1 MFKRRIALA
10 RVLMMEN
17 QLDAMLITHPAS
29 RRYFSGYSPDD
40 GQWGE
45 SSGALYISHTEAYLL
60 TDFRYQMTAEREC
73 KYLAPRIYQR
83 GLAPELADII
93 ADSRVKRLG
102 FESEGM
108 LWAWYQSIRDTL
120 GEVELVPVK
129 RLAASLR
136 MQKDA
141 SEIKAMEESLYL
153 MEGVLDRILADD
165 LVGLTERELALRI
178 ARDTED
184 AGAEGVGFAPIVASG
199 PNGAEPH
206 AEPGSRVIKRGDVII
221 FDVGAKLH
229 GYISDI
235 SRTVVAGGLE
245 AADDKFA
252 EVYGTVQRA
261 QNKAIAEIMPGM
273 TGQEADDIARQVIA
287 QAGYGQNF
295 GHSLGHGVGLMTHEP
310 PSVSPRSD
318 DLLLPGMVF
327 TVEPGIYLPGWGGV
341 RLEQMVEMTHYGCR
355 LMNKL
360 DRFYEL
366 SA

>member
-1 MFKRRIALA
+1 MFKKRIALA

-73 KYLAPRIYQR
+73 KYLATRIYQR

-93 ADSRVKRLG
+93 ADSRVKRMG

-120 GEVELVPVK
+120 DQVELVPVK

-153 MEGVLDRILADD
+153 MEG
-165 LVGLTERELALRI
+165 GL
-178 ARDTED
+178 
-184 AGAEGVGFAPIVASG
+184 G
-199 PNGAEPH
+199 P
-206 AEPGSRVIKRGDVII
+206 
-221 FDVGAKLH
+221 
-229 GYISDI
+229 
-235 SRTVVAGGLE
+235 GL
-245 AADDKFA
+245 
-252 EVYGTVQRA
+252 GR
-261 QNKAIAEIMPGM
+261 
-273 TGQEADDIARQVIA
+273 
-287 QAGYGQNF
+287 
-295 GHSLGHGVGLMTHEP
+295 
-310 PSVSPRSD
+310 
-318 DLLLPGMVF
+318 
-327 TVEPGIYLPGWGGV
+327 
-341 RLEQMVEMTHYGCR
+341 
-355 LMNKL
+355 
-360 DRFYEL
+360 
-366 SA
+366 